1 MSFDAMID
9 ATLRAVVRLPV
20 KGPSGSAFM
29 NFEIDTGSQ
38 PELITSEE
46 WAIHLGLKT
55 VDGRMIGFADGTKRM
70 ASAGSIE
77 VEWLDG
83 TLSLDAIVLPA
94 LNGAHAFASPDRRR
108 HGGHVDG
115 LLGRQLLARSAR
127 LKIDYVARSAKVLK
141 SESIADGP

>member
-9 ATLRAVVRLPV
+9 ATLRAILRLPV
-20 KGPSGSAFM
+20 KGPSRSAYM

-46 WAIHLGLKT
+46 WAIHLGLKI
-55 VDGRMIGFADGTKRM
+55 VGGRMIGLADGTKRM

-83 TLSLDAIVLPA
+83 LLQLDAIVLPPS
-94 LNGAHAFASPDRRR
+94 NGAQAFASPNRPR
-108 HGGHVDG
+108 HGGQIDG
-115 LLGRQLLARSAR
+115 LLGRQLLSQGAR
-127 LKIDYVARSAKVLK
+127 LGIDYVARSAKVLK
-141 SESIADGP
+141 SAPLAGGT